1 MDEQSFDDQTIDNF
15 YQENF
20 DNVNLDYF
28 NSQVFSDAQSEI
40 TDTNISVTSST
51 SSLTSN
57 PLWKYY
63 NRNPSDAQ
71 GYNVCKNCSIK
82 YKITTGTSTLCKH
95 LKRPSPNRGV
105 Y

>member
-1 MDEQSFDDQTIDNF
+1 MDEQTFDDQTIDNF

-28 NSQVFSDAQSEI
+28 NSQVFSDVQSEI

-63 NRNPSDAQ
+63 NRNPSDAP
-71 GYNVCKNCSIK
+71 GYNVCKIVQL
-82 YKITTGTSTLCKH
+82 STK
-95 LKRPSPNRGV
+95 
-105 Y
+105 